1 MPKIDLESVPVHDR
15 IVYPEPYRSETE
27 GYEQQRVGDAAGL
40 TKMGIN
46 RVVLPPRSR
55 TALRHWHEVDDE
67 FVIIISGEVVL
78 REEGVETVLGAG
90 DCAGFKAGVA
100 NGHALE
106 NRSDEPAILFEI
118 GTRDEIETAHYPD
131 ADLRYE
137 KRNGEHRFFH
147 RDSTPYPTTKG

>member
-1 MPKIDLESVPVHDR
+1 MPKIDLENVPVLSR
-15 IVYPEPYRSETE
+15 IVYPEPFRNATE

-55 TALRHWHEVDDE
+55 TALLHWHEVDDE

-78 REEGVETVLGAG
+78 REEGGETVLVAG

-106 NRSDEPAILFEI
+106 NRQDEPAILFEI
-118 GTRDEIETAHYPD
+118 GTRDEVETVHYPEV
-131 ADLRYE
+131 DLRYE
-137 KRNGEHRFFH
+137 KRNGERGFVH
-147 RDSTPYPTTKG
+147 RDGTPYPTE